1 MHKFILTLLSG
12 IFIVYVHFPALLHTF
27 PCCLSFMR
35 ATMFYTE
42 TIKHWE
48 IHVVLVMVLLG
59 RKTLTWLNTGT
70 NRDPIWTVKCYQE
83 TSAASH
89 GALMQQSA
97 GYYGQAVPWNRVAM
111 EMNDVRAE
119 QHLCGV
125 CLSRKVFS
133 L

>member
-1 MHKFILTLLSG
+1 
-12 IFIVYVHFPALLHTF
+12 
-27 PCCLSFMR
+27 
-35 ATMFYTE
+35 MFYTG
-42 TIKHWE
+42 TIIHWD
-48 IHVVLVMVLLG
+48 IHVVLVVVLLLG
-59 RKTLTWLNTGT
+59 RQNLMWLNTGT
-70 NRDPIWTVKCYQE
+70 HRDPIWTVKCNQE

-111 EMNDVRAE
+111 EMDDVRAE

>member
-1 MHKFILTLLSG
+1 
-12 IFIVYVHFPALLHTF
+12 
-27 PCCLSFMR
+27 
-35 ATMFYTE
+35 MFYTD
-42 TIKHWE
+42 TVKHWE
-48 IHVVLVMVLLG
+48 ILVVLVIVLLLG
-59 RKTLTWLNTGT
+59 RKTFEWLNMGT
-70 NRDPIWTVKCYQE
+70 FRDPIWTVKCYQE

-97 GYYGQAVPWNRVAM
+97 GYYSQAVPWNRVAM
-111 EMNDVRAE
+111 EMDDVRAE